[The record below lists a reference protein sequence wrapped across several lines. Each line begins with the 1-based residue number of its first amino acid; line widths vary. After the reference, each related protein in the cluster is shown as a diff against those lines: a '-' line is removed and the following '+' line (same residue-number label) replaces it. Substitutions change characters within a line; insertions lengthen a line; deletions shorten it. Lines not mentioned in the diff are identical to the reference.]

1 MADLLLIR
9 HGQARYGEADYDRL
23 SDRGH
28 EQARLLAPELIRRA
42 PSAVFTGPL
51 RRQVETYA
59 SAREAAAALGHQL
72 PEPTVLPELAE
83 YPAFELLQH
92 LMPRLIAEDPQFQ
105 DLERAESKVRELAFQ
120 TMIFRWGSGAWNAP
134 GVETSAEFATR
145 VRAGLDRVIAS
156 TSSSLSSSPAVA
168 AAAATAAVTGRT
180 VAAVTSAGPIAVA
193 MGLALGV
200 DEARMIHLSRVVQ
213 NASISQLRFR
223 SQGFAW
229 QLPHVS
235 MFSFNQTSHLP
246 PELVTER

>member
-28 EQARLLAPELIRRA
+28 EQARRLAPELIKRA
-42 PSAVFTGPL
+42 PAAVFTGPL

-59 SAREAAAALGHQL
+59 SAREAARALGHEL
-72 PEPTVLPELAE
+72 PEPTVIPELSE

-92 LMPRLIAEDPQFQ
+92 LMPRLIAEEPRFAN
-105 DLERAESKVRELAFQ
+105 LERAEAKVRELAFQ

-134 GVETSAEFATR
+134 GVESSAEFAAR
-145 VRAGLDRVIAS
+145 VKAGVERVIAAS
-156 TSSSLSSSPAVA
+156 GSGTSV
-168 AAAATAAVTGRT
+168 V
-180 VAAVTSAGPIAVA
+180 AVTSAGPISVA
-193 MGLALGV
+193 LGLALGIG
-200 DEARMIHLSRVVQ
+200 EERMIHLSRVVQ

>member
-28 EQARLLAPELIRRA
+28 EQARLLAPELIRRR
-42 PSAVFTGPL
+42 PTVVFTGPL

-59 SAREAAAALGHQL
+59 SAREAAAAAGHAL
-72 PEPTVLPELAE
+72 PEPTVLPELSE

-92 LMPRLIAEDPQFQ
+92 LMPRLIQEEPRFA
-105 DLERAESKVRELAFQ
+105 DLERAAANVRELAFQ

-134 GVETSAEFATR
+134 GVETSAEFAAR
-145 VRAGLDRVIAS
+145 VRAGLDRVIAAS
-156 TSSSLSSSPAVA
+156 GS
-168 AAAATAAVTGRT
+168 GQT
-180 VAAVTSAGPIAVA
+180 VAAVTSAGPIGVA
-193 MGLALGV
+193 IGLALGAG
-200 DEARMIHLSRVVQ
+200 EERMIHLSRVVQ
-213 NASISQLRFR
+213 NASISSLRFR

-235 MFSFNQTSHLP
+235 LFSFNQTSHLP

>member
-28 EQARLLAPELIRRA
+28 EQARLLAPELIRRR
-42 PSAVFTGPL
+42 PEAVFTGPL

-59 SAREAAAALGHQL
+59 SAREAAAAAGHQL
-72 PEPTVLPELAE
+72 PEPTIIDELAE

-92 LMPRLIAEDPQFQ
+92 LMPRLIAEDARFA
-105 DLERAESKVRELAFQ
+105 DLERAEAKVRELAFQ

-134 GVETSAEFATR
+134 GVETSAEFARR
-145 VRAGLDRVIAS
+145 VRAGLDRVI
-156 TSSSLSSSPAVA
+156 SSSASAGA
-168 AAAATAAVTGRT
+168 GRGKT
-180 VAAVTSAGPIAVA
+180 VAAFTSAGPIAVA

-200 DEARMIHLSRVVQ
+200 NEERMIHLSRVVQ

-223 SQGFAW
+223 SQGFEW
-229 QLPHVS
+229 QLPNVS

>member
-28 EQARLLAPELIRRA
+28 EQARLLAPELIKRA
-42 PSAVFTGPL
+42 PAAVFTGPL

-59 SAREAAAALGHQL
+59 SAREAARALGHLL
-72 PEPTVLPELAE
+72 PEPTVVPELAE

-92 LMPRLIAEDPQFQ
+92 LMPRLIAEEPQFQ
-105 DLERAESKVRELAFQ
+105 DLERAEAKVRELAFQ

-134 GVETSAEFATR
+134 GVETSVEFAAR
-145 VRAGLDRVIAS
+145 VKAGVERVIAAS
-156 TSSSLSSSPAVA
+156 GSGTSV
-168 AAAATAAVTGRT
+168 V
-180 VAAVTSAGPIAVA
+180 AVTSAGPISVA
-193 MGLALGV
+193 MGLALGIN
-200 DEARMIHLSRVVQ
+200 EERMIHLSRVVQ

>member
-1 MADLLLIR
+1 VADLLLIR

-28 EQARLLAPELIRRA
+28 AQARLLAPELIRRA

-72 PEPTVLPELAE
+72 PEPTVVPELAE

-92 LMPRLIAEDPQFQ
+92 LMPRLIAEDPQFA

-145 VRAGLDRVIAS
+145 VRAGLERVI
-156 TSSSLSSSPAVA
+156 TSVSAVTA
-168 AAAATAAVTGRT
+168 AAAAVTATGRT

-229 QLPHVS
+229 ELPHVS

>member
-28 EQARLLAPELIRRA
+28 EQARLLAPELIKRA
-42 PSAVFTGPL
+42 PAAVFTGPL

-59 SAREAAAALGHQL
+59 SAREAARALGHEL
-72 PEPTVLPELAE
+72 PEPTVIPELSE

-105 DLERAESKVRELAFQ
+105 NLERAEAKVRELAFQ

-134 GVETSAEFATR
+134 GVETSAEFAAR
-145 VRAGLDRVIAS
+145 VKLGVERVIAAS
-156 TSSSLSSSPAVA
+156 GSGTSV
-168 AAAATAAVTGRT
+168 V
-180 VAAVTSAGPIAVA
+180 AVTSAGPISVA
-193 MGLALGV
+193 MGLALGIG
-200 DEARMIHLSRVVQ
+200 EERMIHLSRVVQ

>member
-28 EQARLLAPELIRRA
+28 EQARLLAPELIKRA
-42 PSAVFTGPL
+42 PAAVFTGPL

-59 SAREAAAALGHQL
+59 SAREAARALGHQL
-72 PEPTVLPELAE
+72 PAPTVVPELAE

-92 LMPRLIAEDPQFQ
+92 LMPRLIAEEPQFQ
-105 DLERAESKVRELAFQ
+105 DLERAEAKVRELAFQ

-134 GVETSAEFATR
+134 GVETSVEFAAR
-145 VRAGLDRVIAS
+145 VKAGVERVIAAS
-156 TSSSLSSSPAVA
+156 GSGTSV
-168 AAAATAAVTGRT
+168 V
-180 VAAVTSAGPIAVA
+180 AVTSAGPISVA
-193 MGLALGV
+193 MGLALGIN
-200 DEARMIHLSRVVQ
+200 EERMIHLSRVVQ

>member
-28 EQARLLAPELIRRA
+28 EQARLLAPELIRRK
-42 PSAVFTGPL
+42 PEAVFTGPL
-51 RRQVETYA
+51 RRQIETYA
-59 SAREAAAALGHQL
+59 SAREAAAAAGHQL
-72 PEPTVLPELAE
+72 PEPTIIDELAE

-92 LMPRLIAEDPQFQ
+92 LMPRLIAEDARFA
-105 DLERAESKVRELAFQ
+105 DLERAEAKVRELAFQ

-134 GVETSAEFATR
+134 GVETSAEFALR
-145 VRAGLDRVIAS
+145 VRAGLDRVVA
-156 TSSSLSSSPAVA
+156 AVTAMGA
-168 AAAATAAVTGRT
+168 AAAGSGKT
-180 VAAVTSAGPIAVA
+180 VAAVSSAGPIAVA

-200 DEARMIHLSRVVQ
+200 NEERMIHLSRVVQ

-223 SQGFAW
+223 SQGFEW
-229 QLPHVS
+229 QLPNVS

>member
-28 EQARLLAPELIRRA
+28 EQARLLAPELIKRA
-42 PSAVFTGPL
+42 PAAVFTGPL

-59 SAREAAAALGHQL
+59 SAREAARGLGHEL
-72 PEPTVLPELAE
+72 PEPTVIPELSE

-92 LMPRLIAEDPQFQ
+92 LMPRLIAEEPQFQ
-105 DLERAESKVRELAFQ
+105 NLERAEAKVRELAFQ
-120 TMIFRWGSGAWNAP
+120 TMIFRWGSGSWNAP
-134 GVETSAEFATR
+134 GVETSAEFAAR
-145 VRAGLDRVIAS
+145 VKSGVERVIAAS
-156 TSSSLSSSPAVA
+156 GSGTSV
-168 AAAATAAVTGRT
+168 V
-180 VAAVTSAGPIAVA
+180 AVTSAGPISVA
-193 MGLALGV
+193 LGLALGIG
-200 DEARMIHLSRVVQ
+200 EERMIHLSRVVQ

>member
-28 EQARLLAPELIRRA
+28 EQARLLAPELIKRA
-42 PSAVFTGPL
+42 PAAVFTGPL

-59 SAREAAAALGHQL
+59 SAREAARALGREL
-72 PEPTVLPELAE
+72 PEPTVIPELSE

-92 LMPRLIAEDPQFQ
+92 LMPRLIAEEPQFQ
-105 DLERAESKVRELAFQ
+105 NLERAEAKVRELAFQ

-134 GVETSAEFATR
+134 GVETSAEFAAR
-145 VRAGLDRVIAS
+145 VKAGVERVISAS
-156 TSSSLSSSPAVA
+156 GSGTSV
-168 AAAATAAVTGRT
+168 V
-180 VAAVTSAGPIAVA
+180 AVTSAGPISVA
-193 MGLALGV
+193 LGLALGIG
-200 DEARMIHLSRVVQ
+200 EERMIHLSRVVQ

>member
-42 PSAVFTGPL
+42 PAAVFTGPL

-59 SAREAAAALGHQL
+59 SAREAARALGHEL
-72 PEPTVLPELAE
+72 PEPTIVAGLSE

-92 LMPRLIAEDPQFQ
+92 LMPRLIEEEPRFA
-105 DLERAESKVRELAFQ
+105 DLERAEAKVRELAFQ

-134 GVETSAEFATR
+134 GVETSAEFASR
-145 VRAGLDRVIAS
+145 VRGGLDEIIAS
-156 TSSSLSSSPAVA
+156 VPSAGSNRA
-168 AAAATAAVTGRT
+168 GGGNRT
-180 VAAVTSAGPIAVA
+180 VAAFTSAGPIAVA

-200 DEARMIHLSRVVQ
+200 DEERMIHLSRVVL

-235 MFSFNQTSHLP
+235 MFSFNQTSHLT

>member
-28 EQARLLAPELIRRA
+28 EQARLLAPELIRRR
-42 PSAVFTGPL
+42 PEAVFTGPL

-59 SAREAAAALGHQL
+59 SAREAAAAAGHQL
-72 PEPTVLPELAE
+72 PEPTIIDELAE

-92 LMPRLIAEDPQFQ
+92 LMPRLVAEDARFA
-105 DLERAESKVRELAFQ
+105 DLERAEAKVRELAFQ

-134 GVETSAEFATR
+134 GVETSAEFARR
-145 VRAGLDRVIAS
+145 VKAGFDRVI
-156 TSSSLSSSPAVA
+156 SSVTAMTA
-168 AAAATAAVTGRT
+168 AAGSGKT
-180 VAAVTSAGPIAVA
+180 VAAFTSAGPIAVA

-200 DEARMIHLSRVVQ
+200 NEERMIHLSRVVQ

-223 SQGFAW
+223 SQGFEW
-229 QLPHVS
+229 QLPNVS

>member
-1 MADLLLIR
+1 VADLLLIR

-28 EQARLLAPELIRRA
+28 DQARLLAPELIRRA
-42 PSAVFTGPL
+42 PAAVFTGPL

-59 SAREAAAALGHQL
+59 SAREAAAAAGHQL
-72 PEPTVLPELAE
+72 PEPTIIEELAE

-92 LMPRLIAEDPQFQ
+92 LMPRLIAEEPRFA
-105 DLERAESKVRELAFQ
+105 DLPRAEAKVREQAFQ

-134 GVETSAEFATR
+134 GVETSAEFAAR
-145 VRAGLDRVIAS
+145 VKAGLDRVIAS
-156 TSSSLSSSPAVA
+156 VSA
-168 AAAATAAVTGRT
+168 AGGSGKT
-180 VAAVTSAGPIAVA
+180 VAAFTSAGPIAVA
-193 MGLALGV
+193 MGLSLGLG
-200 DEARMIHLSRVVQ
+200 EERMIHLSRVVL

-229 QLPHVS
+229 QLPNVS
-235 MFSFNQTSHLP
+235 MFSFNQTSHLS

>member
-1 MADLLLIR
+1 VADLLLIR

-28 EQARLLAPELIRRA
+28 EQARLLAPELIKRA
-42 PSAVFTGPL
+42 PAAVFTGPL

-59 SAREAAAALGHQL
+59 TAREAARALGHEL
-72 PEPTVLPELAE
+72 PEPTIVAGLSE

-92 LMPRLIAEDPQFQ
+92 LMPRLIAEEPRFAS
-105 DLERAESKVRELAFQ
+105 LERAEAKVRELAFQ

-134 GVETSAEFATR
+134 GVETSAEFASR
-145 VRAGLDRVIAS
+145 VRGGLDEIIAS
-156 TSSSLSSSPAVA
+156 VA
-168 AAAATAAVTGRT
+168 TGVATAGSAGATTAGRNRT
-180 VAAVTSAGPIAVA
+180 VAAFTSAGPIAVA

-200 DEARMIHLSRVVQ
+200 NEERMIHLSRVVL

-235 MFSFNQTSHLP
+235 MFSFNQTSHLT

>member
-28 EQARLLAPELIRRA
+28 EQARLLAPELIRRK
-42 PSAVFTGPL
+42 PEAVFTGPL

-59 SAREAAAALGHQL
+59 SAREAAAAAGHQL
-72 PEPTVLPELAE
+72 PEPTIIDELAE

-92 LMPRLIAEDPQFQ
+92 LMPRLIAEDARFA
-105 DLERAESKVRELAFQ
+105 DLERAEAKVRELAFQ

-134 GVETSAEFATR
+134 GVETSAEFARR
-145 VRAGLDRVIAS
+145 VKAGFDRVIAS
-156 TSSSLSSSPAVA
+156 VAGMPAAAGSGKAVA
-168 AAAATAAVTGRT
+168 AF
-180 VAAVTSAGPIAVA
+180 TSAGPIAVA

-200 DEARMIHLSRVVQ
+200 NEERMIYLSRVVQ

-223 SQGFAW
+223 SQGFEW